1 MGKVTFKVN
10 YPGIGEL
17 LKSNEMRNVLAQ
29 YGDQVMS
36 RLPSGYEMEESET
49 TQRAKVSIRASSVLA
64 RLDNSKNNTLL
75 KALGGGK

>member
-10 YPGIGEL
+10 YPGLESD
-17 LKSNEMRNVLAQ
+17 KYYA
-29 YGDQVMS
+29 
-36 RLPSGYEMEESET
+36 SGYEMEESET